1 VEGGEEQMLKDY
13 QREEWNRMVAE
24 AERNLKSN
32 CPLLEDEVIVAVGKI
47 VTEKALDD
55 MVRNAEELGLYEDKC
70 KYKFAEVKFNN
81 GRGALLCNKCRIII
95 DYGFDHEDTLH
106 LCDKCKEELK

>member
-1 VEGGEEQMLKDY
+1 MLKDY
-13 QREEWNRMVAE
+13 QLEEWNRMVAE
-24 AERNLKSN
+24 AKRNLKSA

-55 MVRNAEELGLYEDKC
+55 MVRHAEELGLYEDDR

-81 GRGALLCNKCRIII
+81 GRGALLCNKCSIII
-95 DYGFDHEDTLH
+95 DYGFDHEDKYH
-106 LCDKCKEELK
+106 LCEQCKGDETDETI